1 MVVCVLNLE
10 NTFPDPDAA
19 YRTVIEAHRDLSE
32 ANSTALNALLVLL
45 LANHIGDLE
54 VIAAA
59 IKVARQ
65 QLKT

>member
-1 MVVCVLNLE
+1 MVVC
-10 NTFPDPDAA
+10 DAKSEKRVPGSGRS
-19 YRTVIEAHRDLSE
+19 YRTKIEAHRDLSE

-54 VIAAA
+54 VIPAP
-59 IKVARQ
+59 IKLARQ

>member
-1 MVVCVLNLE
+1 MVVCDAKSG
-10 NTFPDPDAA
+10 PDPDAA
-19 YRTVIEAHRDLSE
+19 YRTIIEAHRDLSE
-32 ANSTALNALLVLL
+32 ASSTALDALLVLL
-45 LANHIGDLE
+45 LANQIGDLE

>member
-1 MVVCVLNLE
+1 LLNLE
-10 NTFPDPDAA
+10 NAFPDPDAA
-19 YRTVIEAHRDLSE
+19 YRTIIEAHRDLSE

-45 LANHIGDLE
+45 LANHIGELE